1 MPTTREH
8 WDQVY
13 STKAE
18 TEVSWYQPRPE
29 RSLASIKSMLPDHAS
44 PILDVG
50 GGASH
55 LIDELLA
62 AGYSDLTVLD
72 VSAAALRRS
81 QERLGPEA
89 SKVKWIAADITSWR
103 PERVW
108 RLWHDR
114 AVFHFL
120 TATVDQNAYLTALK
134 TATSAGSVIVMS
146 CFALDGPERCSGL
159 PVQRYSPATLAARL
173 GDEFALVS
181 EAAEHHAT
189 PWGSVQNFAY
199 AVLKRR

>member
-1 MPTTREH
+1 
-8 WDQVY
+8 
-13 STKAE
+13 
-18 TEVSWYQPRPE
+18 
-29 RSLASIKSMLPDHAS
+29 
-44 PILDVG
+44 VG

-55 LIDELLA
+55 LVDELLA

-81 QERLGPEA
+81 QERLGAQA
-89 SKVKWIAADITSWR
+89 SKVKWIAADITNWR
-103 PERVW
+103 PERIW

-120 TATVDQNAYLTALK
+120 TATADQNAYIAALK

-159 PVQRYSPATLAARL
+159 PVQRYSPTTLAARL

-181 EAAEHHAT
+181 EAAEQHAT
-189 PWGSVQNFAY
+189 PWGSVQSFAY